1 MESTD
6 SYAEPLDAV
15 SPEHPPSRMIGHLRW
30 VICAMLFF
38 ATTKNY
44 MDRQVLGILATELQ
58 TKIGW
63 SEAQYGYIVSA
74 FQAAYAVGMV
84 FAGWF
89 IDRVG
94 TRVGYALMMLVWSLA
109 SAAHALAST
118 VLTFGIAR
126 FFLGL
131 GEGGNFPAAIKTTA
145 EWFPRKE
152 RALATG
158 LFNAGTN
165 LGIIVAALTVPWID
179 IHYGWREVF
188 VFMGVLGL
196 VWLVWWWISYRPPE
210 QHPKLSKSEYAYIRA
225 GQTADTAKEDEVK
238 PRWRALFPLR
248 QTWAFSVAKFLTDP
262 VWWFYLYWLP
272 KFLEHKYGVD
282 LTHIGPP
289 LVAVYLISDLG
300 SIAGGWMPASLMRR
314 GASLAKARTIPMLIS
329 ALCVL
334 PVLFAGYA
342 RNEWVAVGVIGLAAA
357 AHQAFS
363 ANLFTTSSDMFPS
376 SAVASVVGL
385 GGMAGAIGGVLMAIA
400 AGQVLQWTGSYVP
413 LFLYAGGAYPLALA
427 AMLLLAPGLRRVPA
441 AVLQKHIEPAKP

>member
-1 MESTD
+1 MESAD
-6 SYAEPLDAV
+6 PLPERVEEAV
-15 SPEHPPSRMIGHLRW
+15 KRPPWRIAGNLRW
-30 VICAMLFF
+30 VVCAMLFF

-63 SEAQYGYIVSA
+63 NEAEYGYIVSA
-74 FQAAYAVGMV
+74 FQAAYAIGMV

-118 VLTFGIAR
+118 VMTFAICR

-158 LFNAGTN
+158 IFNAGTN
-165 LGIIVAALTVPWID
+165 LGVIIAALTVPYID
-179 IHYGWREVF
+179 IHYGWRAVF
-188 VFMGVLGL
+188 VFMGALGL
-196 VWLVWWWISYRPPE
+196 VWLVWWWTRYRSPDQQPRLTAQE
-210 QHPKLSKSEYAYIRA
+210 RAYIRA
-225 GQTADTAKEDEVK
+225 GQEEDGARVNE
-238 PRWRALFPLR
+238 PSPHWRALLPLR

-282 LTHIGPP
+282 LVHIGPP

-300 SIAGGWMPASLMRR
+300 SIAGGWLPASLLRR
-314 GASLAKARTIPMLIS
+314 GATLAKARTLPMLIS
-329 ALCVL
+329 GLCVL
-334 PVLFAGYA
+334 PVMFAGYA
-342 RNEWVAVGVIGLAAA
+342 KYEWVAVGLIGLAAA
-357 AHQAFS
+357 AHQAFM
-363 ANLFTTSSDMFPS
+363 ANLFTTPSDMFPS
-376 SAVASVVGL
+376 SAIASVVGI

-400 AGQVLQWTGSYVP
+400 AGQVLQWTGSYIP
-413 LFLYAGGAYPLALA
+413 LFLYAGCAYLIALGLL
-427 AMLLLAPGLRRVPA
+427 LLLAPGLRRVQSLSGDRLTPSGG
-441 AVLQKHIEPAKP
+441 